1 MAQDVP
7 VLGWSPRNGRGVPAV
22 LDRPQD
28 VRRRSTAIDLH
39 PELKEAKFVRRLNR
53 FSALMICEGKET
65 LAHVANS
72 GRLGE
77 LLVPDNPMLLT
88 PVEGRPDRKTAF
100 DLSLVQIGDVLV
112 SADSRLPNQLV
123 SEATQKGSLP
133 EFREYDGFAREVKF
147 EDSRLDIRLTGPE
160 GLCYIEVKSVTLVEN
175 DTGLFPDAPT
185 ERGRRH
191 LETLVMAVGQGHR
204 AAVLFVVQRPDASA
218 LVPNRPADP
227 DFSDTLADAIGRG
240 VEAYAY
246 RCTVSRRHVR
256 LAESI
261 PVQTGQ

>member
-1 MAQDVP
+1 M
-7 VLGWSPRNGRGVPAV
+7 
-22 LDRPQD
+22 
-28 VRRRSTAIDLH
+28 
-39 PELKEAKFVRRLNR
+39 
-53 FSALMICEGKET
+53 MCEGRET

-100 DLSLVQIGDVLV
+100 DLTLVQVGDVLV
-112 SADSRLPNQLV
+112 SADSLLPNALV
-123 SEATQKGSLP
+123 SEAFRDGSVP
-133 EFREYDGFAREVKF
+133 RFRGYDCLAREVLF
-147 EDSRLDIRLTGPE
+147 EDSRLDIRLTGLE
-160 GLCYIEVKSVTLVEN
+160 GLCYIEVKSVTLVQN
-175 DTGLFPDAPT
+175 GTGLFPDAPT

-191 LETLVMAVGQGHR
+191 LETLAMAVQQGHR
-204 AAVLFVVQRPDASA
+204 AAVIFVVQRSDASA
-218 LVPNRPADP
+218 FSANRPADP
-227 DFSDTLADAIGRG
+227 DFSHTLADVIGRG

-256 LAESI
+256 LADSM